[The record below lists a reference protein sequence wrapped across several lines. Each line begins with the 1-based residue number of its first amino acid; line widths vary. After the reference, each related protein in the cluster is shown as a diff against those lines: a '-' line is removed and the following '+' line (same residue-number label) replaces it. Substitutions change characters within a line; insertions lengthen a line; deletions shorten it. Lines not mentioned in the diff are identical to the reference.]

1 MAPAAAHTSLPFV
14 DVVSYPPPARLS
26 LPTTSAPSF
35 RSSAPSHARS
45 SATGEELKD
54 KEGRPLVDFRMI
66 TEGSQQGLRRQLRAR
81 HIALISIGGVI
92 GTGLFLGTAQSL
104 AIGGPLSLLLSY
116 IVMGV
121 LVWAMMTA
129 LYALSSPRLVDPA
142 FGLACGWAYCANWLL
157 VMPAELSA
165 AATLIGFWSNANPA
179 GWIAICYVLVVLI
192 NLGGTRVY
200 GELEFWFASIKIV
213 TIVGLLILSIV
224 ITAGG
229 VPGTEPIG
237 FAYYRDP
244 GPFQQFLGISGPVGR
259 FAGFIAVLTRAAYAY
274 MGSEIVSIAAGEARN
289 PSRSLPQAIR
299 RIIFRIG
306 LFYVAGAFAI
316 GLIVAA
322 NDPALSRHD
331 GTALS
336 SPFVVLPSII
346 NAALLTSATSA
357 ASSGLYTASRCL
369 YGLSVNSLL
378 PPAFARLN
386 SYGLPWVSVLTAS
399 AFGLLSFM
407 SAGSRHAAVV
417 FSWLSNFCSVGGIV
431 TWAAIC
437 YCYIRWYHAAKAQDI
452 PRNFFPYQAPFQ
464 PYSAYIALAGF
475 LLVLL
480 IQGFYLC
487 IDGQWNASDFVTRYL
502 MILLFPLTYLGGR
515 LWLRC
520 ETLSLLEID
529 FFSGSRDND
538 ETPVE
543 KPRTPLKRF
552 LKALV

>member
-1 MAPAAAHTSLPFV
+1 
-14 DVVSYPPPARLS
+14 
-26 LPTTSAPSF
+26 
-35 RSSAPSHARS
+35 
-45 SATGEELKD
+45 
-54 KEGRPLVDFRMI
+54 
-66 TEGSQQGLRRQLRAR
+66 
-81 HIALISIGGVI
+81 
-92 GTGLFLGTAQSL
+92 
-104 AIGGPLSLLLSY
+104 
-116 IVMGV
+116 
-121 LVWAMMTA
+121 
-129 LYALSSPRLVDPA
+129 
-142 FGLACGWAYCANWLL
+142 
-157 VMPAELSA
+157 MPAELSA
-165 AATLIGFWSNANPA
+165 AATLMGFWSNANPA
-179 GWIAICYVLVVLI
+179 GWIAICYVIVVLI

-229 VPGTEPIG
+229 VPGTKPIG

-244 GPFQQFLGISGPVGR
+244 GPFQQFLGISGSVGR
-259 FAGFIAVLTRAAYAY
+259 FAGFVAVLTRAAYAY
-274 MGSEIVSIAAGEARN
+274 VGSEIVSIAAGEARN

-322 NDPALSRHD
+322 NDPALSRND

-336 SPFVVLPSII
+336 SPFVVAIERAGIDVLPSVI
-346 NAALLTSATSA
+346 NAAFLTSATSA

-386 SYGLPWVSVLTAS
+386 SYGLPWVSVLTTS

-407 SAGSRHAAVV
+407 SAGSHNAAVV

-431 TWAAIC
+431 TWAAINF
-437 YCYIRWYHAAKAQDI
+437 CYIRWYHAAKAQDI
-452 PRNFFPYQAPFQ
+452 PRDFFPYKAPFQ

-480 IQGFYLC
+480 TQGFYLC

-502 MILLFPLTYLGGR
+502 MIFLFPLIYICGR

-520 ETLSLLEID
+520 KTLSLLEID

-538 ETPVE
+538 EAAVE
-543 KPRTPLKRF
+543 KPRTPVKRF
-552 LKALV
+552 LRTLL